1 MFEWT
6 IPLKSKL
13 AIITWTWTI
22 RQDKG
27 FLLYFHKSLELL
39 HKPLTVRSASVIVNA
54 LKTIPLIFHGGA
66 DNIFAHNLSLT
77 LIHET
82 KSRQCFSVQ
91 LAARLQAAGGMSG
104 PCNQISSGPFVGDAS
119 DIREMFRCRY
129 DPEHWAGAPLGC
141 TETQRSTRVP
151 AQTPRPVPDCSR
163 SAACFSRDQ
172 PCGRPERKGRTDICR
187 TLWSEQSQR
196 KWIYKRSLWGISI
209 ASATEARCQATSRHA
224 HLLFHVCV
232 GLDACLALMF
242 SISTDWSMI
251 SKLLHFTEI
260 LQED

>member
-1 MFEWT
+1 M
-6 IPLKSKL
+6 
-13 AIITWTWTI
+13 
-22 RQDKG
+22 
-27 FLLYFHKSLELL
+27 

-104 PCNQISSGPFVGDAS
+104 PCNRISSGPFVGDTS

-129 DPEHWAGAPLGC
+129 DPEHGQVHPRAALKPNAPHVCLRRRPGSC
-141 TETQRSTRVP
+141 QTAARVLHASP
-151 AQTPRPVPDCSR
+151 GTSR
-163 SAACFSRDQ
+163 V
-172 PCGRPERKGRTDICR
+172 GGRKGRDGQTADICR

-196 KWIYKRSLWGISI
+196 KWIYK
-209 ASATEARCQATSRHA
+209 H
-224 HLLFHVCV
+224 
-232 GLDACLALMF
+232 
-242 SISTDWSMI
+242 
-251 SKLLHFTEI
+251 
-260 LQED
+260 